1 MRAYN
6 AVKEIFIGVTGEVC
20 FMEFVIIS
28 GMSGAGK
35 TSALHIMEDIGYYC
49 VDNIPASLLQ
59 TLYKLCKDSTDNVM
73 KRVAVVVD
81 VRGNGDYEAM
91 YNDLEEFKNNN
102 EGVKILYIDA
112 KVDSLIVRYK
122 ETRRRHPLTERLRD
136 GSVAAAVREEQR
148 LLVPVK
154 NLADYGIDTTF
165 MSIKQLR
172 ERIISMFLE
181 KSSNSIVLTF
191 MSFGFKYGIPLEAD
205 IIIDVRCLPNPFYI
219 AELKEH
225 TGLEKCVQEYV
236 LDSEETQGFVK
247 RLIALLDFSL
257 PLYLKEGKS
266 ELVVGIGC
274 TGGKHRSV
282 TIADLLDKYF
292 MEKGY
297 KCIVQHR
304 DVKK

>member
-1 MRAYN
+1 
-6 AVKEIFIGVTGEVC
+6 
-20 FMEFVIIS
+20 MEFVIIS

-49 VDNIPASLLQ
+49 VDNIPTSLLQ
-59 TLYKLCKDSTDNVM
+59 TLYKLCKDSSDKAM

-81 VRGNGDYEAM
+81 VRGNGDYEVM
-91 YNDLEEFKNNN
+91 YDDLENFKKNN
-102 EGVKILYIDA
+102 EGVSILYIDA

-122 ETRRRHPLTERLRD
+122 ETRRRHPLTERLKD
-136 GSVAAAVREEQR
+136 GSVAAAVKEEQR

-154 NLADYGIDTTF
+154 TLADYSIDTTF

-181 KSSNSIVLTF
+181 NSSNSIMITF
-191 MSFGFKYGIPLEAD
+191 MSFGFKYGIPLESD
-205 IIIDVRCLPNPFYI
+205 LIIDVRCLPNPFYI

-225 TGLEKCVQEYV
+225 TGLEKCIQDYV
-236 LDSEETQGFVK
+236 LDSEETQEFVK
-247 RLIALLDFSL
+247 RLIDWLDYSL

-282 TIADLLDKYF
+282 TIAELLDIYF

>member
-1 MRAYN
+1 
-6 AVKEIFIGVTGEVC
+6 
-20 FMEFVIIS
+20 MEFVIIS

-49 VDNIPASLLQ
+49 VDNIPTSLLQ
-59 TLYKLCKDSTDNVM
+59 TLYKLCKDSSDKAM

-81 VRGNGDYEAM
+81 VRGNGDYEVM
-91 YNDLEEFKNNN
+91 YDDLENFKKNN
-102 EGVKILYIDA
+102 EGVSILYIDA

-122 ETRRRHPLTERLRD
+122 ETRRRHPLTERLKD
-136 GSVAAAVREEQR
+136 GSVAAAVKEEQR

-154 NLADYGIDTTF
+154 TLAYYSIDTTF

-181 KSSNSIVLTF
+181 NSSNSIMITF
-191 MSFGFKYGIPLEAD
+191 MSFGFKYGIPLESD
-205 IIIDVRCLPNPFYI
+205 LIIDVRCLPNPFYI

-225 TGLEKCVQEYV
+225 TGLEKCIQDYV
-236 LDSEETQGFVK
+236 LDSEETQEFVK
-247 RLIALLDFSL
+247 RLIDWLDYSL

-282 TIADLLDKYF
+282 TIAELLDNYF

>member
-1 MRAYN
+1 
-6 AVKEIFIGVTGEVC
+6 
-20 FMEFVIIS
+20 MEFVIIS

-49 VDNIPASLLQ
+49 VDNIPTSLLQ
-59 TLYKLCKDSTDNVM
+59 TLYKLCKDSSDKAM

-81 VRGNGDYEAM
+81 VRGNGDYEVM
-91 YNDLEEFKNNN
+91 YDDLENFKKNN
-102 EGVKILYIDA
+102 EGVSILYIDA

-122 ETRRRHPLTERLRD
+122 ETRRRHPLTERLKD
-136 GSVAAAVREEQR
+136 GSVAAAAKEEQR

-154 NLADYGIDTTF
+154 TLADYSIDTTF

-181 KSSNSIVLTF
+181 NSSNSIMITF
-191 MSFGFKYGIPLEAD
+191 MSFGFKYGIPLESD
-205 IIIDVRCLPNPFYI
+205 LIIDVRCLPNPFYI

-225 TGLEKCVQEYV
+225 TGLEKCIQDYV
-236 LDSEETQGFVK
+236 LDSEETQEFVK
-247 RLIALLDFSL
+247 RLIDWLDYSL

-282 TIADLLDKYF
+282 TIAELLDNYF

>member
-1 MRAYN
+1 
-6 AVKEIFIGVTGEVC
+6 
-20 FMEFVIIS
+20 MEFVIIS

-49 VDNIPASLLQ
+49 VDNIPTSLLQ
-59 TLYKLCKDSTDNVM
+59 TLYKLCKDSSDKAM

-81 VRGNGDYEAM
+81 VRGNGDYEVM
-91 YNDLEEFKNNN
+91 YDDLENFKKNN
-102 EGVKILYIDA
+102 EGVSILYIDA

-122 ETRRRHPLTERLRD
+122 ETRRRHPLTERLKD
-136 GSVAAAVREEQR
+136 GSVAAAVKEEQR

-154 NLADYGIDTTF
+154 TLADYSIDTTF

-181 KSSNSIVLTF
+181 NSSNSIMITF
-191 MSFGFKYGIPLEAD
+191 MSFGFKYGIPLESD
-205 IIIDVRCLPNPFYI
+205 LIIDVRCLPNPFYI

-225 TGLEKCVQEYV
+225 TGLVKCIQDYV
-236 LDSEETQGFVK
+236 LDSEETQEFVK
-247 RLIALLDFSL
+247 RLIDWLDYSL

-282 TIADLLDKYF
+282 TIAELLDNYF

>member
-1 MRAYN
+1 
-6 AVKEIFIGVTGEVC
+6 
-20 FMEFVIIS
+20 MEFVIIS

-49 VDNIPASLLQ
+49 VDNIPTSLLQ
-59 TLYKLCKDSTDNVM
+59 TLYKLCKDSSDKAM

-81 VRGNGDYEAM
+81 VRGNGDYEVM
-91 YNDLEEFKNNN
+91 YDDLENFKKNN
-102 EGVKILYIDA
+102 EGVSILYIDA

-122 ETRRRHPLTERLRD
+122 ETRRRHPLTERLKD
-136 GSVAAAVREEQR
+136 GSVAAAVKEEQR

-154 NLADYGIDTTF
+154 TLADYSIDTTF

-181 KSSNSIVLTF
+181 NSSNSIMITF
-191 MSFGFKYGIPLEAD
+191 MSFGFKYGIPLESD
-205 IIIDVRCLPNPFYI
+205 LIIDVRCLPNPFYI

-225 TGLEKCVQEYV
+225 TGLEKCIQDYV
-236 LDSEETQGFVK
+236 LDSEETQEFVK
-247 RLIALLDFSL
+247 RLIDWLDYSL

-282 TIADLLDKYF
+282 TIAELLDNYF
-292 MEKGY
+292 MEKDY

>member
-1 MRAYN
+1 
-6 AVKEIFIGVTGEVC
+6 
-20 FMEFVIIS
+20 MEFVIIS

-49 VDNIPASLLQ
+49 VDNIPTSLLQ
-59 TLYKLCKDSTDNVM
+59 TLYKLCKDSSDKAM

-81 VRGNGDYEAM
+81 VRGNGDYEVM
-91 YNDLEEFKNNN
+91 YDDLENFKKNN
-102 EGVKILYIDA
+102 EGVSILYIDA

-136 GSVAAAVREEQR
+136 GSVAAAVKEEQR

-154 NLADYGIDTTF
+154 TLADYSIDTTF

-172 ERIISMFLE
+172 ERIILMFLE
-181 KSSNSIVLTF
+181 NSSNSIMITF
-191 MSFGFKYGIPLEAD
+191 MSFGFKYGIPLESD
-205 IIIDVRCLPNPFYI
+205 LIIDVRCLPNPFYI

-225 TGLEKCVQEYV
+225 TGLEKCIQDYV
-236 LDSEETQGFVK
+236 LDSEETQEFVK
-247 RLIALLDFSL
+247 RLIDWLDYSL

-282 TIADLLDKYF
+282 TIAELLDNYF

>member
-1 MRAYN
+1 
-6 AVKEIFIGVTGEVC
+6 
-20 FMEFVIIS
+20 MEFVIIS

-49 VDNIPASLLQ
+49 VDNIPTSLLQ
-59 TLYKLCKDSTDNVM
+59 TLYKLCKDSSDKAV

-81 VRGNGDYEAM
+81 VRGNGDYEVM
-91 YNDLEEFKNNN
+91 YDDLENFKKNN
-102 EGVKILYIDA
+102 EGVSILYIDA

-122 ETRRRHPLTERLRD
+122 ETRRRHPLTERLKD
-136 GSVAAAVREEQR
+136 GSVAAAVKEEQR

-154 NLADYGIDTTF
+154 TLADYSIDTTF

-181 KSSNSIVLTF
+181 NSSNSIMITF
-191 MSFGFKYGIPLEAD
+191 MSFGFKYGIPLESD
-205 IIIDVRCLPNPFYI
+205 LIIDVRCLPNPFYI

-225 TGLEKCVQEYV
+225 TGLEKCIQDYV
-236 LDSEETQGFVK
+236 LDSEETQEFVK
-247 RLIALLDFSL
+247 RLIDWLDYSL

-282 TIADLLDKYF
+282 TIAELLDNYF

>member
-1 MRAYN
+1 
-6 AVKEIFIGVTGEVC
+6 
-20 FMEFVIIS
+20 MEFVIIS

-49 VDNIPASLLQ
+49 VDNIPTSLLQ
-59 TLYKLCKDSTDNVM
+59 TLYKLCKDSSDKAM

-81 VRGNGDYEAM
+81 VRGNGDYEVM
-91 YNDLEEFKNNN
+91 YDDLENFKKNN
-102 EGVKILYIDA
+102 EGVSILYIDA

-122 ETRRRHPLTERLRD
+122 ETRRRHPLTERLKD
-136 GSVAAAVREEQR
+136 GSVAAAVKEEQR

-154 NLADYGIDTTF
+154 TLADYSIDTTF

-181 KSSNSIVLTF
+181 NSSNSIMITF
-191 MSFGFKYGIPLEAD
+191 MSFGFKYGIPLESD
-205 IIIDVRCLPNPFYI
+205 LIIDVRCLPNPFYI

-225 TGLEKCVQEYV
+225 TGLEKCIQDYV
-236 LDSEETQGFVK
+236 LDSEETQEFVK
-247 RLIALLDFSL
+247 SLIDWLDYSL

-282 TIADLLDKYF
+282 TIAELLDNYF

>member
-1 MRAYN
+1 
-6 AVKEIFIGVTGEVC
+6 
-20 FMEFVIIS
+20 MEFVIIS

-49 VDNIPASLLQ
+49 VDNIPTSLLQ
-59 TLYKLCKDSTDNVM
+59 TLYKLCKDSSDKAM

-81 VRGNGDYEAM
+81 VRGNGDYEVM
-91 YNDLEEFKNNN
+91 YDDLENFKKNN
-102 EGVKILYIDA
+102 EGVSILYIDA

-122 ETRRRHPLTERLRD
+122 ETRRRHPLTERLKD
-136 GSVAAAVREEQR
+136 GSVAAAVKEEQR

-154 NLADYGIDTTF
+154 TLADYSIDTTF

-181 KSSNSIVLTF
+181 NSSNSIMITF
-191 MSFGFKYGIPLEAD
+191 MSFGFKYGIPLESD
-205 IIIDVRCLPNPFYI
+205 LIIDVRCLPNPFYI

-225 TGLEKCVQEYV
+225 TGLEKCIQDYV
-236 LDSEETQGFVK
+236 LDSEETQEFVK
-247 RLIALLDFSL
+247 RLIDWLDYSL

-282 TIADLLDKYF
+282 TIAELLDNYF

>member
-1 MRAYN
+1 
-6 AVKEIFIGVTGEVC
+6 
-20 FMEFVIIS
+20 MEFVIIS

-49 VDNIPASLLQ
+49 VDNIPTSLLQ
-59 TLYKLCKDSTDNVM
+59 TLYKLCKDSSDKAM

-81 VRGNGDYEAM
+81 VRGNGDYEVM
-91 YNDLEEFKNNN
+91 YDDLENFKKNN
-102 EGVKILYIDA
+102 EGVSILYIDA

-122 ETRRRHPLTERLRD
+122 ETRRRHPLTERLKD
-136 GSVAAAVREEQR
+136 GSVAAAVKEEQR

-154 NLADYGIDTTF
+154 TLADYSIDTTF

-181 KSSNSIVLTF
+181 NSSNSIMITF
-191 MSFGFKYGIPLEAD
+191 MSFGFKYGIPLESD
-205 IIIDVRCLPNPFYI
+205 LIIDVRCLPNPFYI

-225 TGLEKCVQEYV
+225 TGLEKCIQDYV
-236 LDSEETQGFVK
+236 LDSEETQEFVK
-247 RLIALLDFSL
+247 RLIDWLDYSL

-282 TIADLLDKYF
+282 TIAGLLNNYF

-304 DVKK
+304 DVKNNEV

>member
-1 MRAYN
+1 
-6 AVKEIFIGVTGEVC
+6 
-20 FMEFVIIS
+20 MEFVIIS

-49 VDNIPASLLQ
+49 VDNIPTSLLQ
-59 TLYKLCKDSTDNVM
+59 TLYKLCKDSSDKAM

-81 VRGNGDYEAM
+81 VRGNGDYEVM
-91 YNDLEEFKNNN
+91 YDDLENFKKNN
-102 EGVKILYIDA
+102 EGVSILYIDA

-122 ETRRRHPLTERLRD
+122 ETRRRHPLTERLKD
-136 GSVAAAVREEQR
+136 GSVAAAVKEEQR

-154 NLADYGIDTTF
+154 TLADYNIDTTF

-172 ERIISMFLE
+172 ERIISIFLE
-181 KSSNSIVLTF
+181 NSSNSIMLTF
-191 MSFGFKYGIPLEAD
+191 MSFGFKYGIPLESD
-205 IIIDVRCLPNPFYI
+205 LIIDVRCLPNPFYI

-225 TGLEKCVQEYV
+225 TGLEKCIQDYV
-236 LDSEETQGFVK
+236 LDSEETQEFVK
-247 RLIALLDFSL
+247 RLIDWLDYSL

-282 TIADLLDKYF
+282 TIAELLDNYF

>member
-1 MRAYN
+1 
-6 AVKEIFIGVTGEVC
+6 
-20 FMEFVIIS
+20 MEFVIIS

-49 VDNIPASLLQ
+49 VDNIPTSLLQ
-59 TLYKLCKDSTDNVM
+59 TLYKLCKDSSDKAM

-81 VRGNGDYEAM
+81 VRGNGDYEVM
-91 YNDLEEFKNNN
+91 YDDLENFKKNN
-102 EGVKILYIDA
+102 EGVSILYIDA

-122 ETRRRHPLTERLRD
+122 ETRRRHPLTERLKD
-136 GSVAAAVREEQR
+136 GSVAAAVKEEQR

-154 NLADYGIDTTF
+154 TLADYNIDTTF

-172 ERIISMFLE
+172 ERIISIFLE
-181 KSSNSIVLTF
+181 NSSNSIMLTF
-191 MSFGFKYGIPLEAD
+191 MSFGFKYGIPLESD
-205 IIIDVRCLPNPFYI
+205 LIIDVRCLPNPFYI

-225 TGLEKCVQEYV
+225 TGLEKCIQDYV
-236 LDSEETQGFVK
+236 LDSEETQEFVK
-247 RLIALLDFSL
+247 RLIDWLDYSL

-282 TIADLLDKYF
+282 TIAELLDNYF

-304 DVKK
+304 DVKNNEV

>member
-1 MRAYN
+1 
-6 AVKEIFIGVTGEVC
+6 
-20 FMEFVIIS
+20 MEFVIIS

-49 VDNIPASLLQ
+49 VDNIPTSLLQ
-59 TLYKLCKDSTDNVM
+59 TLYKLCKDSSDKAM

-81 VRGNGDYEAM
+81 VRGNGDYEVM
-91 YNDLEEFKNNN
+91 YDDLENFKKNN
-102 EGVKILYIDA
+102 EGVSILYIDA

-122 ETRRRHPLTERLRD
+122 ETRRRHPLTERLKD
-136 GSVAAAVREEQR
+136 GSVAAAVKEEQR

-154 NLADYGIDTTF
+154 TLADYSIDTTF

-181 KSSNSIVLTF
+181 NSSNSIMLTF
-191 MSFGFKYGIPLEAD
+191 MSFGFKYGIPLESD
-205 IIIDVRCLPNPFYI
+205 LIIDVRCLPNPFYI

-225 TGLEKCVQEYV
+225 TGLEKCIQDYV
-236 LDSEETQGFVK
+236 LDSEETQEFVK
-247 RLIALLDFSL
+247 RLIDWLDYSL

-282 TIADLLDKYF
+282 TIAKLLDNYF

>member
-1 MRAYN
+1 
-6 AVKEIFIGVTGEVC
+6 
-20 FMEFVIIS
+20 MEFVIIS

-49 VDNIPASLLQ
+49 VDNIPTSLLQ
-59 TLYKLCKDSTDNVM
+59 TLYKLCKDSSDKAM

-81 VRGNGDYEAM
+81 VRGNGDYEVM
-91 YNDLEEFKNNN
+91 YDDLENFKKNN
-102 EGVKILYIDA
+102 EGVSILYIDA

-122 ETRRRHPLTERLRD
+122 ETRRRHPLTERLKD
-136 GSVAAAVREEQR
+136 GSVAAAVKEEQR

-154 NLADYGIDTTF
+154 TLADYSIDTTF

-181 KSSNSIVLTF
+181 NSSNSIMITF
-191 MSFGFKYGIPLEAD
+191 MSFGFKYGIPLESD
-205 IIIDVRCLPNPFYI
+205 LIIDVRCLPNPFYI

-225 TGLEKCVQEYV
+225 TGLEKCIQDYV
-236 LDSEETQGFVK
+236 LDSEETQEFVK
-247 RLIALLDFSL
+247 RLIDWLDYSL

-282 TIADLLDKYF
+282 TIAELLDNYF

-297 KCIVQHR
+297 KCIVQHK

>member
-1 MRAYN
+1 
-6 AVKEIFIGVTGEVC
+6 
-20 FMEFVIIS
+20 MEFVIIS

-49 VDNIPASLLQ
+49 VDNIPTSLLQ
-59 TLYKLCKDSTDNVM
+59 TLYKLCKDSSDKAM

-81 VRGNGDYEAM
+81 VRGNGDYEVM
-91 YNDLEEFKNNN
+91 YDDLENFKKNN
-102 EGVKILYIDA
+102 EGVSILYIDA

-122 ETRRRHPLTERLRD
+122 ETRRRHPLTERLKD
-136 GSVAAAVREEQR
+136 GSVAAAVKEEQR

-154 NLADYGIDTTF
+154 TLADYSIDTTF

-181 KSSNSIVLTF
+181 NSSNSIMITF
-191 MSFGFKYGIPLEAD
+191 MSFGFKYGIPLESD
-205 IIIDVRCLPNPFYI
+205 LIIDVRCLPNPFYI

-225 TGLEKCVQEYV
+225 TGLEKCIQDYV
-236 LDSEETQGFVK
+236 LDSEETQEFVK
-247 RLIALLDFSL
+247 RLIDWLDYSL

-266 ELVVGIGC
+266 ELVVGIDC

-282 TIADLLDKYF
+282 TIAELLDNYF